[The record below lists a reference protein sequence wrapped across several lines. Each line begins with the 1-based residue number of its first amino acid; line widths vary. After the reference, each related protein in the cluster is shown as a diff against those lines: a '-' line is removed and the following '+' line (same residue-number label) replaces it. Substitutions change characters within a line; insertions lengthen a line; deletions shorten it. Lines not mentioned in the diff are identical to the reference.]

1 MKNVEIDS
9 LLKAGVHFGH
19 LTRKWNPNMAP
30 YIFMEKKGMHII
42 DLHKTKVK
50 LEEALTALKKIAKTG
65 RKILF
70 VATKKQS
77 KFIIEREMKKINMP
91 FVTERWYGGMLT
103 NFTTIRKAVKKMD
116 SIDRMKEDGTR
127 DTLSKRERLQLDR
140 KRAKL
145 EKYLGSISD
154 MNRLPAAVFIIDV
167 LKEKIAVAEAAK
179 LNIMT
184 FAMVDTNSD
193 PSMIDYPIPSNDDAS
208 KSIEVILSAVVDA
221 ISEGL
226 NEREEEKKNIQNQK
240 KKRLIRKSLS
250 LYNYKKIKV
259 MTKISAS
266 DVNTLRKKQ
275 VPE

>member
-1 MKNVEIDS
+1 MTKIEIKP
-9 LLKAGVHFGH
+9 LLEAGVHFGH

-42 DLHKTKVK
+42 DLNKTKIK
-50 LEEALTALKKIAKTG
+50 LKEALVALKKITKTG

-77 KFIIEREMKKINMP
+77 KFIVEQEMQKINMP

-103 NFTTIRKAVKKMD
+103 NFATIRKAVKKMD
-116 SIDRMKEDGTR
+116 GIDRMKDDGTR
-127 DTLSKRERLQLDR
+127 ETLSKRERLQLDR

-154 MNRLPAAVFIIDV
+154 MNRLPAAIFVVDV
-167 LKEKIAVAEAAK
+167 LKEKIAIAEAAK

-193 PSMIDYPIPSNDDAS
+193 PSMIDYPIPANDDAS
-208 KSIEVILSAVVDA
+208 KSIEIILSSVVDA

-226 NEREEEKKNIQNQK
+226 NERELEKQNQENQIKEAHTKSALESDK
-240 KKRLIRKSLS
+240 K
-250 LYNYKKIKV
+250 
-259 MTKISAS
+259 
-266 DVNTLRKKQ
+266 
-275 VPE
+275 

>member
-1 MKNVEIDS
+1 MKNVELDN

-42 DLHKTKVK
+42 DLNKTKIK
-50 LEEALTALKKIAKTG
+50 LEEALVTLKKIAKTG

-77 KFIIEREMKKINMP
+77 KFIVEKEMKKINMP

-103 NFTTIRKAVKKMD
+103 NFTTIRKAIKKMD

-127 DTLSKRERLQLDR
+127 ETLSKRERLQLDR

-208 KSIEVILSAVVDA
+208 KSIEIILSSVVDA

-226 NEREEEKKNIQNQK
+226 DEREQEKQNNENQK
-240 KKRLIRKSLS
+240 KEDS
-250 LYNYKKIKV
+250 KKKV
-259 MTKISAS
+259 SS
-266 DVNTLRKKQ
+266 DSNSKK
-275 VPE
+275 

>member
-116 SIDRMKEDGTR
+116 SIDRKKEDGTR

-240 KKRLIRKSLS
+240 KEETDSKKS
-250 LYNYKKIKV
+250 
-259 MTKISAS
+259 
-266 DVNTLRKKQ
+266 
-275 VPE
+275 

>member
-167 LKEKIAVAEAAK
+167 LKEKMAA
-179 LNIMT
+179 L
-184 FAMVDTNSD
+184 D
-193 PSMIDYPIPSNDDAS
+193 IP
-208 KSIEVILSAVVDA
+208 
-221 ISEGL
+221 
-226 NEREEEKKNIQNQK
+226 EEE
-240 KKRLIRKSLS
+240 LWWYL
-250 LYNYKKIKV
+250 
-259 MTKISAS
+259 
-266 DVNTLRKKQ
+266 DLRKFGTA
-275 VPE
+275 VHSGFGLGFDRLVMFVTGMGNIRDVIPYPRTPLNAEF

>member
-116 SIDRMKEDGTR
+116 SIDKD
-127 DTLSKRERLQLDR
+127 KR
-140 KRAKL
+140 
-145 EKYLGSISD
+145 YL
-154 MNRLPAAVFIIDV
+154 
-167 LKEKIAVAEAAK
+167 
-179 LNIMT
+179 
-184 FAMVDTNSD
+184 
-193 PSMIDYPIPSNDDAS
+193 
-208 KSIEVILSAVVDA
+208 
-221 ISEGL
+221 
-226 NEREEEKKNIQNQK
+226 
-240 KKRLIRKSLS
+240 
-250 LYNYKKIKV
+250 
-259 MTKISAS
+259 
-266 DVNTLRKKQ
+266 
-275 VPE
+275 

>member
-1 MKNVEIDS
+1 MKNVEIDN

-77 KFIIEREMKKINMP
+77 KFIVEREMKKINMP

-116 SIDRMKEDGTR
+116 SIDRMKDDGTR
-127 DTLSKRERLQLDR
+127 DTLS
-140 KRAKL
+140 
-145 EKYLGSISD
+145 
-154 MNRLPAAVFIIDV
+154 
-167 LKEKIAVAEAAK
+167 
-179 LNIMT
+179 
-184 FAMVDTNSD
+184 
-193 PSMIDYPIPSNDDAS
+193 
-208 KSIEVILSAVVDA
+208 
-221 ISEGL
+221 
-226 NEREEEKKNIQNQK
+226 
-240 KKRLIRKSLS
+240 
-250 LYNYKKIKV
+250 
-259 MTKISAS
+259 
-266 DVNTLRKKQ
+266 NTLDSFIS
-275 VPE
+275 

>member
-103 NFTTIRKAVKKMD
+103 NFVTIRKTVKKLD
-116 SIDRMKEDGTR
+116 IIDRMKEDGTIE
-127 DTLSKRERLQLDR
+127 TLSKRERLQMERDR
-140 KRAKL
+140 S
-145 EKYLGSISD
+145 KY
-154 MNRLPAAVFIIDV
+154 AAG
-167 LKEKIAVAEAAK
+167 E
-179 LNIMT
+179 
-184 FAMVDTNSD
+184 
-193 PSMIDYPIPSNDDAS
+193 
-208 KSIEVILSAVVDA
+208 
-221 ISEGL
+221 
-226 NEREEEKKNIQNQK
+226 
-240 KKRLIRKSLS
+240 
-250 LYNYKKIKV
+250 
-259 MTKISAS
+259 
-266 DVNTLRKKQ
+266 
-275 VPE
+275 

>member
-1 MKNVEIDS
+1 MKNVELDN

-42 DLHKTKVK
+42 DLNKTKIK
-50 LEEALTALKKIAKTG
+50 LEEALVTLKKIAKTG

-77 KFIIEREMKKINMP
+77 KFIVENEMKKINMP

-103 NFTTIRKAVKKMD
+103 NFTTIRKAIKKMD

-208 KSIEVILSAVVDA
+208 KSIEIILSSVVDA

-226 NEREEEKKNIQNQK
+226 DEREQEKQNNENQK
-240 KKRLIRKSLS
+240 KEDSKKKVSSDSKS
-250 LYNYKKIKV
+250 KK
-259 MTKISAS
+259 
-266 DVNTLRKKQ
+266 
-275 VPE
+275 